1 MVHGV
6 QVLQFSP
13 WKKIQTVKISD
24 DNLFL
29 TTNGYEDFKNI
40 YLQKGQQKCWDD
52 LFTK

>member
-13 WKKIQTVKISD
+13 LKKNQTVKISD

-29 TTNGYEDFKNI
+29 TTDGSEDFKNI
-40 YLQKGQQKCWDD
+40 YLQKGQQKC
-52 LFTK
+52 